1 MKKFVFFALLLL
13 VCSCASIIYQA
24 PNYAK
29 LYGPAAPK
37 PRVLSSAE
45 QLDLSGGVSFAQHVK
60 PILDSRCVVCHG
72 CYDAPCQL
80 KLGSIEGIDRGA
92 SKQKVYDFAR
102 LDAINPTRL
111 FVDAVNTEQWR
122 NKGFYPVL
130 NERADSP
137 FANLDNSLLAKLLQL
152 KRSNPL
158 PTVGTLDERFDLR
171 VDRDSQ
177 CPTVTEFPQY
187 RHEHPQWGMPYALP
201 GLSPT
206 EDAILQ
212 KWLTEGSKVEARPPL
227 SAQAE
232 QAVVRWEQFFN
243 GPSNKQRLVS
253 RYIYEHLFIGH
264 MHFTG
269 HPDGEFFQWVR
280 SKTPSGQAIVEINS
294 LRPYDDPGSEFYYRL
309 KPVTETI
316 VDKNHFVYELS
327 DAKMNRFRALFLE
340 ADYPVTALPSYQTK
354 VAANPFLAFRELPLD
369 ARYRFLLDDANYFVS
384 GFIKGPVCRGEG
396 ATSSIRDRFWV
407 FFFQPGRGN
416 PEQINQAL
424 AENHLILGLPGEE
437 SDDIGLWGWSKFD
450 DYGREY
456 LAKKNEYLHQILPAG
471 EGFGMENIWDGDAHN
486 PNAALTIFRHQDSA
500 TVMQGLIGKKPLTAW
515 VVDYPIFERLHYLLV
530 AGFNVFG
537 SAGHQLASRT
547 YMDLLRQDGENNFL
561 RFMPAAQ
568 RQAIHD
574 SWYQGSIGFRSIIP
588 SFNIRHETL
597 VNFQTSDP
605 KQEFFDLIRQ
615 RLGNVAGMS
624 DSINDCASKNCIRTS
639 TNPVQQMVDQQMHQ
653 LANLSG
659 AMLQYLPE
667 MSLIKVKMAEP
678 QEDMVYTLLA
688 NRAYSNISNLL
699 FNEDNRL
706 FEKDTLTVVPGFVG
720 SYPNFFFNVDEK
732 QLGEF
737 VQMVAKAKNQA
748 DFADLYQQFGV
759 RRTNPEIWQLS
770 DWFNQQHR
778 QKRGLE
784 AGWLDMSRYGNF

>member
-1 MKKFVFFALLLL
+1 
-13 VCSCASIIYQA
+13 
-24 PNYAK
+24 
-29 LYGPAAPK
+29 
-37 PRVLSSAE
+37 
-45 QLDLSGGVSFAQHVK
+45 
-60 PILDSRCVVCHG
+60 
-72 CYDAPCQL
+72 
-80 KLGSIEGIDRGA
+80 
-92 SKQKVYDFAR
+92 
-102 LDAINPTRL
+102 
-111 FVDAVNTEQWR
+111 
-122 NKGFYPVL
+122 
-130 NERADSP
+130 
-137 FANLDNSLLAKLLQL
+137 
-152 KRSNPL
+152 
-158 PTVGTLDERFDLR
+158 
-171 VDRDSQ
+171 
-177 CPTVTEFPQY
+177 
-187 RHEHPQWGMPYALP
+187 
-201 GLSPT
+201 
-206 EDAILQ
+206 
-212 KWLTEGSKVEARPPL
+212 
-227 SAQAE
+227 
-232 QAVVRWEQFFN
+232 
-243 GPSNKQRLVS
+243 
-253 RYIYEHLFIGH
+253 

-327 DAKMNRFRALFLE
+327 DAKMNRFKALFLE

-615 RLGNVAGMS
+615 RLDKVAGMQ

-639 TNPVQQMVDQQMHQ
+639 TNPAQQVVDQQMHQ